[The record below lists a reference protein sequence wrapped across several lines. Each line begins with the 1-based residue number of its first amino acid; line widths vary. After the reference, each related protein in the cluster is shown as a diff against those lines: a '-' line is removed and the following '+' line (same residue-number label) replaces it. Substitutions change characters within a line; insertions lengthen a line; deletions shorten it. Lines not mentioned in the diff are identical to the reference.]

1 MFCRKEKTM
10 KKLFFIPSWLV
21 VFVLVLAACGP
32 VDTTTPDPI
41 TVLQNYYQALSS
53 SDLDQAMSYVA
64 DDAVFIDPMGK
75 YVGKEN
81 IQDVYAA
88 QMNIGG
94 KWEPSNIKDTNS
106 KGRLAYDFKA
116 FINDRQVYSGTGL
129 TVVRDGKIIFDGTDY
144 NWERECKNDPSQSFC
159 SD

>member
-1 MFCRKEKTM
+1 M
-10 KKLFFIPSWLV
+10 KKLLFIASLSV
-21 VFVLVLAACGP
+21 VLGLLLAACGP
-32 VDTTTPDPI
+32 ADTATSDSV

-53 SDLDQAMSYVA
+53 SDLDKAMSYVA

-94 KWEPSNIKDTNS
+94 KWEATNIKDTNG
-106 KGRLAYDFKA
+106 KGRLVYDFKG
-116 FINDRQVYSGTGL
+116 FINDMPVYSGPGL
-129 TVVRDGKIIFDGTDY
+129 TVVKDGKIIFDGTEFH
-144 NWERECKNDPSQSFC
+144 WKGECDRDPSQSFC